1 MRFFFKK
8 KTTTTQ
14 RLSPLNKVGVVVGNR
29 IAFASV
35 GEAFTTH
42 SEVPCLNYSFKVCF
56 CCGQLLKA
64 RCRSLWVLVFHPK
77 YLHTLFRP
85 SVRVEQEY
93 NVILYLRRE
102 YFIRH
107 IEKMGRASCKNK
119 KNSFYS
125 SCEVILSHLILGR
138 LVVNFFFF
146 SRRVLWFAIFHL
158 FFFRNY
164 YS

>member
-1 MRFFFKK
+1 M
-8 KTTTTQ
+8 
-14 RLSPLNKVGVVVGNR
+14 GVVVGNR

-56 CCGQLLKA
+56 RCGQLLKA

-119 KNSFYS
+119 KTPFTALARSSSRILYS
-125 SCEVILSHLILGR
+125 VDSSLI
-138 LVVNFFFF
+138 FF
-146 SRRVLWFAIFHL
+146 SSVDVFYDLP
-158 FFFRNY
+158 FFTFFSFKIIITNFV
-164 YS
+164 